1 MTQLYTYIST
11 LSKPIKNM
19 LAIDCFIIEIVIEM
33 SIEHFKHIVKFKYSI
48 LETSLIKL
56 DCANEI

>member
-11 LSKPIKNM
+11 LSKPIENM

-33 SIEHFKHIVKFKYSI
+33 SIEHFKHIVKFKY
-48 LETSLIKL
+48 
-56 DCANEI
+56 